1 MPDLVTHPAPGVY
14 TGRVRHRRFSPLAHS
29 FEYPLFMVL
38 LDIDRIPQLM
48 QASPLLAYN
57 RPALLSYRERDHF
70 GDPALPLRQRLNEDA
85 ARHGHTLPNGPI
97 FLLTHLA
104 YAGYCFNP
112 ISLYY
117 CYEPNGELALQMAEV
132 HSTFGEQHNYWLS
145 SPRATATKQM
155 HVSPFNTMDNDYHF
169 ALSPPAR
176 RLTAHIDNLRAGE
189 KFFDAT
195 LMLDFEPWSPAALH
209 KAAALFPFMTLQVI
223 AAIHWEALKLFFQ
236 RLPLVPHQKKILKP

>member
-1 MPDLVTHPAPGVY
+1 MPDSLVHPAPGVY
-14 TGRVRHRRFSPLAHS
+14 TGRVRHRRFSPIAHA

-48 QASPLLAYN
+48 QASPLLGYN

-70 GDPALPLRQRLNEDA
+70 GDPTLPLRQRLAADA
-85 ARHGHTLPNGPI
+85 TTAGFTLPDGPI

-112 ISLYY
+112 ISIFY
-117 CYEPNGELALQMAEV
+117 CCHPSGEIALWMTEV
-132 HSTFGEQHNYWLS
+132 HSTFGEQHNYWLPG
-145 SPRATATKQM
+145 PRHRVPKQM
-155 HVSPFNTMDNDYHF
+155 HVSPFNTLDNEYQF
-169 ALSPPAR
+169 ALSPPAHH
-176 RLTAHIDNLRAGE
+176 LTAHIDNHRDGE

-195 LMLDFEPWSPAALH
+195 LMLNFEPWGPAAIH
-209 KAAALFPFMTLQVI
+209 KAAALFPLMTLQVI

-236 RLPLVPHQKKILKP
+236 RLPYVPHQQKVSKP